1 MQVANVKIYHVQGTR
16 SVRVIW
22 LCEELQVPYEIESID
37 FSQTFRQSPE
47 WRAKSPTGKVPA
59 MDDQDFTMFESGAM
73 LQYVLD
79 RYGNGRLMPK
89 PGTPKSA
96 MYLQWCWFAEAT
108 FARPLGDIAHHT
120 VMKPEAERIPAVV
133 EDARSRALS
142 CLDAVNDT
150 VGKTEFLV
158 GDTFSAADIMMGYTL
173 MLADRFKVLENDHP
187 NARGYFERLGSR
199 DGYQVAVSV

>member
-1 MQVANVKIYHVQGTR
+1 MRVGNVKIYHVQGTG

-22 LCEELQVPYEIESID
+22 LCEELEIPYEIESID
-37 FSQTFRQSPE
+37 FSLTFRQSPE

-79 RYGNGRLMPK
+79 RYGAGRLMPT
-89 PGTPKSA
+89 PGSTASA
-96 MYLQWCWFAEAT
+96 LYLQWCWFAEAT

-133 EDARSRALS
+133 EDARARALS
-142 CLDAVNDT
+142 CLDAVNET
-150 VGKTEFLV
+150 VSTTEFLI
-158 GDTFSAADIMMGYTL
+158 GDTFTAADIMMGYTL
-173 MLADRFKVLENDHP
+173 MLADRFNVLENDHP
-187 NARGYFERLGSR
+187 SARSYFERLTSR
-199 DGYQVAVSV
+199 AGYQVAVSS

>member
-1 MQVANVKIYHVQGTR
+1 M
-16 SVRVIW
+16 RVIW

-37 FSQTFRQSPE
+37 FSRTFRESPE

-73 LQYVLD
+73 LQYILD
-79 RYGNGRLMPK
+79 RYGDGRLMPT
-89 PGTPKSA
+89 PGTSKSA
-96 MYLQWCWFAEAT
+96 LYLQWCWFAEAT

-133 EDARSRALS
+133 EDARARALS
-142 CLDAVNDT
+142 CLDAVNDS

-173 MLADRFKVLENDHP
+173 MLADRFKVLDNDHP
-187 NARGYFERLGSR
+187 DARGYFEHLTARP
-199 DGYQVAVSV
+199 GYLVAVTA

>member
-1 MQVANVKIYHVQGTR
+1 MKIYHVQGTR

-22 LCEELQVPYEIESID
+22 LCEELEIPYDVENID
-37 FSQTFRQSPE
+37 FSPTFRQSPE

-79 RYGNGRLMPK
+79 RHGNGRLLPT
-89 PGTPKSA
+89 PGTPESA

-133 EDARSRALS
+133 DDARVRALS
-142 CLDAVNDT
+142 CLDAVNEA
-150 VGKTEFLV
+150 VGKTDYLV
-158 GDTFSAADIMMGYTL
+158 GDAFSAADIMMGYTL
-173 MLADRFKVLENDHP
+173 MLADRFSVLENHHP
-187 NARGYFERLGSR
+187 HARDYFERLR
-199 DGYQVAVSV
+199 ARHGYQIAVSA

>member
-1 MQVANVKIYHVQGTR
+1 MKIYHVQGTR

-22 LCEELQVPYEIESID
+22 LCEELEIPYEIESID
-37 FSQTFRQSPE
+37 FSPTFRQSPE

-79 RYGNGRLMPK
+79 RYGAGRLMPT
-89 PGTPKSA
+89 PGSTASA
-96 MYLQWCWFAEAT
+96 LYLQWCWFAEAT

-133 EDARSRALS
+133 EDARARALS
-142 CLDAVNDT
+142 CLDAVNET
-150 VGKTEFLV
+150 VSTTEFLI
-158 GDTFSAADIMMGYTL
+158 GDTFTAADIMMGYTL
-173 MLADRFKVLENDHP
+173 MLADRFNVLENDHP
-187 NARGYFERLGSR
+187 SAHSYFKRLTSR
-199 DGYQVAVSV
+199 AGYQVAVSS

>member
-1 MQVANVKIYHVQGTR
+1 MRVGNVKIYHVQGTR

-22 LCEELQVPYEIESID
+22 LCEELEIPYEIESID
-37 FSQTFRQSPE
+37 FSPTFRQSPE

-79 RYGNGRLMPK
+79 RYGAGRLMPT
-89 PGTPKSA
+89 PGSTASA
-96 MYLQWCWFAEAT
+96 LYLQWCWFAEAT

-133 EDARSRALS
+133 EDARARALS
-142 CLDAVNDT
+142 CLDAVNET
-150 VGKTEFLV
+150 VSTTEFLI
-158 GDTFSAADIMMGYTL
+158 GDTFTAADIMMGYTL
-173 MLADRFKVLENDHP
+173 MLADRFNVLENDHP
-187 NARGYFERLGSR
+187 SSRSYIERLTSR
-199 DGYQVAVSV
+199 AGYQVAVSS

>member
-1 MQVANVKIYHVQGTR
+1 MKIYHVQGTR

-22 LCEELQVPYEIESID
+22 LCEELEVPYDIETID
-37 FSQTFRQSPE
+37 FSPAFRQSPE

-59 MDDQDFTMFESGAM
+59 MDDQDFTMFESGAI

-79 RYGNGRLMPK
+79 RHGNGRLMPT
-89 PGTPKSA
+89 PGTPESA

-133 EDARSRALS
+133 DDARVRALS
-142 CLDAVNDT
+142 CLDAVSDA
-150 VGKTEFLV
+150 VGKTDYLV

-173 MLADRFKVLENDHP
+173 MLADRFKVLENRHP
-187 NARGYFERLGSR
+187 HARDYFERLCAR
-199 DGYQVAVSV
+199 HGYQVAVSA

>member
-1 MQVANVKIYHVQGTR
+1 MKIYHVQGTR

-22 LCEELQVPYEIESID
+22 LCEELELSYEIESID
-37 FSQTFRQSPE
+37 FSPTFRQSPE

-79 RYGNGRLMPK
+79 RYGEGRLMPT
-89 PGTPKSA
+89 PGSNASA
-96 MYLQWCWFAEAT
+96 LYLQWCWFAEAT

-133 EDARSRALS
+133 EDARARALS
-142 CLDAVNDT
+142 CLDAVNET
-150 VGKTEFLV
+150 VSTTEFLI
-158 GDTFSAADIMMGYTL
+158 GDTFTAADIMMGYTL
-173 MLADRFKVLENDHP
+173 MLADRFNVLENDHP
-187 NARGYFERLGSR
+187 SARSYFERLTSR
-199 DGYQVAVSV
+199 AGY